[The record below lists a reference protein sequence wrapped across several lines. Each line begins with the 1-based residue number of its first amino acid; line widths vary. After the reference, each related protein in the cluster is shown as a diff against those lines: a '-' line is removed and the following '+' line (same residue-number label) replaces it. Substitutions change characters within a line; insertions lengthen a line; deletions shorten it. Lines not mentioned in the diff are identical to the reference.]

1 MSQGY
6 QNEKKTAITGSTFP
20 RYENDTEPR
29 FILDLAKYMKEY
41 AEVTVLV
48 PAAPKAADTEVLEGV
63 SVIRYH
69 YFPVHSLETLC
80 YPGAIVPR
88 IREKKVRGL
97 LVPWL
102 FVSLWVHLFK
112 MRKSYDIVQANWLIP
127 QGIVQSFLKKP
138 YIVTGHGADVTSLNR
153 GLLKKLKKRCL
164 KNAWGVTAVS
174 RPLMDVLDGI
184 YKNGNQ
190 AVISMGCDTSLFGRQ
205 YREENY
211 FGQGNQKVL
220 LFVGR
225 LAEKKGVCYAIEA
238 LRNVEDAMLVIAGD
252 GPLREELQRQA
263 DKVMRE
269 TGKKIVFLGAKTHE
283 ELKKIY
289 ASADLFVMPSITAK
303 DGDKEGFGLV
313 ILEAFASGLPI
324 VASRSGG
331 ITDIVKDGVNGF
343 LVEEKDAGGMAEQ
356 IDRLLKDEEIY
367 NKMQTEAK
375 KSVQQY
381 DYRQIAA
388 RYAQFLKLI

>member
-1 MSQGY
+1 M
-6 QNEKKTAITGSTFP
+6 KKRLLITGSTFP

-153 GLLKKLKKRCL
+153 GLLKKLKKTQR
-164 KNAWGVTAVS
+164 K
-174 RPLMDVLDGI
+174 P
-184 YKNGNQ
+184 
-190 AVISMGCDTSLFGRQ
+190 
-205 YREENY
+205 
-211 FGQGNQKVL
+211 
-220 LFVGR
+220 
-225 LAEKKGVCYAIEA
+225 EKSKG
-238 LRNVEDAMLVIAGD
+238 
-252 GPLREELQRQA
+252 
-263 DKVMRE
+263 
-269 TGKKIVFLGAKTHE
+269 
-283 ELKKIY
+283 
-289 ASADLFVMPSITAK
+289 
-303 DGDKEGFGLV
+303 
-313 ILEAFASGLPI
+313 
-324 VASRSGG
+324 
-331 ITDIVKDGVNGF
+331 
-343 LVEEKDAGGMAEQ
+343 
-356 IDRLLKDEEIY
+356 
-367 NKMQTEAK
+367 
-375 KSVQQY
+375 
-381 DYRQIAA
+381 
-388 RYAQFLKLI
+388 